1 MIVSGQGGN
10 MVGMEQTS
18 VPKPPLD
25 AALATRLLARVRFGD
40 SGVGGFPLDG
50 DLALAVGHGE
60 SWQGKISN
68 SALDAVRG
76 MWVSRA
82 RGGRA
87 SCEDAVA
94 VTKAVLEYDAE
105 FLGVIIVDWET
116 ARIEVLDD
124 GTAVRVAADVRSA
137 TLPDADT
144 RRAMVR
150 LEIVDGTVTFAEW
163 VLTDGDEI
171 SVLEQEELEPAE
183 HDSPSIDS
191 MTWFALASLGAG
203 LERRGLPPASS
214 WQMAYDHN
222 PALGSA
228 GWCAELRVWTVFSR
242 P

>member
-1 MIVSGQGGN
+1 MSGQGGN
-10 MVGMEQTS
+10 IVGMEQTPT
-18 VPKPPLD
+18 PKPPLSV
-25 AALATRLLARVRFGD
+25 ALATRLLARVDFGD
-40 SGVGGFPLDG
+40 SGVGAFPLDG

-60 SWQGKISN
+60 SWQCKIST

-76 MWVSRA
+76 MWVRRTRA
-82 RGGRA
+82 GRVSA
-87 SCEDAVA
+87 KGTVA
-94 VTKAVLEYDAE
+94 ITKAVLEYDAE
-105 FLGVIIVDWET
+105 FLGVIIDWEK

-124 GTAVRVAADVRSA
+124 GAAVRVAADVRSA
-137 TLPDADT
+137 TLLDAEI

-191 MTWFALASLGAG
+191 MAWFCLASLGAG

-214 WQMAYDHN
+214 WQMAYDHH
-222 PALGSA
+222 PARGSA
-228 GWCAELRVWTVFSR
+228 GWCAELRLWTVFPR